1 MSSRPTKPTKDDV
14 DSLAA
19 FIEAAEELQQEPFF
33 GPDEKLTLGHNGK
46 NYYCAFGDRFHFRSA
61 LVSFRRIWLN
71 AEASNFYRVLKIINK
86 YESEEWCV
94 KMWVPMIRQQHQ
106 QTENAPVAHT
116 SNFTTKQLVD
126 LWLNAVFAHNNIAQK
141 RRNPKHFDRV
151 DFERY
156 AKELEYAFFEYSF
169 RMAVRHFGLC
179 YRNLLKCV
187 ARPILDSWK
196 EKYGLVP
203 SFQIGA
209 PFGYGMEEM
218 TKDGVKI
225 TRIASTQYWNPESPE
240 QKLNRFLSRHEF
252 QRFGDVLKQMDVP
265 NLVEILNQAESYQDI
280 LKKCGFQVELV
291 DVVDRQKV
299 HQDTVN
305 HQVLALI
312 PCHSMPPP
320 DFDSVI
326 YVGKRIVTQQGAIDF
341 FEKKFRRLKELLAQ

>member
-1 MSSRPTKPTKDDV
+1 MKCRPTKPSQDEV

-33 GPDEKLTLGHNGK
+33 GPDEKLTLGHDGK
-46 NYYCAFGDRFHFRSA
+46 NYYCVFGDRFHFRSA

-71 AEASNFYRVLKIINK
+71 DEASHFYRVLKIINK

-106 QTENAPVAHT
+106 QTENALVAHT
-116 SNFTTKQLVD
+116 SNLNTRQLVN

-141 RRNPKHFDRV
+141 KKSPKYFDRV

-169 RMAVRHFGLC
+169 RRAVRHFGLC

-187 ARPILDSWK
+187 ARPVLESWK
-196 EKYGLVP
+196 NKHGLVP
-203 SFQIGA
+203 SFEIGA
-209 PFGYGMEEM
+209 PFGCGMEET

-225 TRIASTQYWNPESPE
+225 TRRASSQYWNPESPE

-252 QRFGDVLKQMDVP
+252 ERFGNVLKHMDVP
-265 NLVEILNQAESYQDI
+265 NLAEILNEAESYGDI
-280 LKKCGFQVELV
+280 LKRCGFQIELV
-291 DVVDRQKV
+291 NIGDRQKV
-299 HQDTVN
+299 LQDLAN

-312 PCHSMPPP
+312 PCDSLPPP
-320 DFDSVI
+320 DFDTAI
-326 YVGKRIVTQQGAIDF
+326 YLGKRIVTQ
-341 FEKKFRRLKELLAQ
+341 